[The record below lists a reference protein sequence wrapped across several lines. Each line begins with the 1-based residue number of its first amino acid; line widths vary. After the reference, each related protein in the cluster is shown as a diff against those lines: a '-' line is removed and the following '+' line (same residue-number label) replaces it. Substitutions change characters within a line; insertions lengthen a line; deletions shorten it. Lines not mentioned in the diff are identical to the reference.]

1 MMLACC
7 RTDDENTHLALVDHY
22 AQYIEAYKA
31 QVGQRPRILCL
42 GGDAA
47 PPAPLTRQQQ
57 NKITNNLDN
66 MIRGAKNSTK
76 VVDGWKLTT
85 TRGKPVSKWEVS
97 APPGQTAATA
107 QELLQLLGAQ
117 RQDIDWLPCDEEQG
131 TTQAGQRISIE
142 WPGDNKW
149 FTATPLRSLERKGH
163 ACVQLNAVTE
173 MAKWSPR
180 IEFLGSRQQGTVA

>member
-1 MMLACC
+1 MIAWEGIVLRSECP
-7 RTDDENTHLALVDHY
+7 
-22 AQYIEAYKA
+22 QKK
-31 QVGQRPRILCL
+31 
-42 GGDAA
+42 
-47 PPAPLTRQQQ
+47 

-97 APPGQTAATA
+97 APSGQTAATA

-131 TTQAGQRISIE
+131 TTQ
-142 WPGDNKW
+142 
-149 FTATPLRSLERKGH
+149 F
-163 ACVQLNAVTE
+163 
-173 MAKWSPR
+173 
-180 IEFLGSRQQGTVA
+180 